1 MCVNVLSKTSF
12 LSLFSTNNQQPL
24 KKQPKKKPKN
34 NRNCA
39 PHKKKRFL
47 EARKNNRQ
55 RERERER
62 EKERGAQTSR
72 RDRERERRDDK
83 TRRRKGTET
92 LFFPRFSIRFLD
104 FFFFVVMK
112 NIISSSFHRS
122 LHVVSR

>member
-62 EKERGAQTSR
+62 E
-72 RDRERERRDDK
+72 RERKREEHRRADV
-83 TRRRKGTET
+83 TEKESGEMIKLVAAKVLR
-92 LFFPRFSIRFLD
+92 LFSSLVLVFVFST
-104 FFFFVVMK
+104 FF
-112 NIISSSFHRS
+112 SSS
-122 LHVVSR
+122 

>member
-62 EKERGAQTSR
+62 EREEHRRADVTEKESGEMIKLVAAKVLR
-72 RDRERERRDDK
+72 
-83 TRRRKGTET
+83 
-92 LFFPRFSIRFLD
+92 LFSSLVLVFVFST
-104 FFFFVVMK
+104 FF
-112 NIISSSFHRS
+112 SSS
-122 LHVVSR
+122 

>member
-39 PHKKKRFL
+39 PHKKKKFL

-55 RERERER
+55 RERERKREEHR
-62 EKERGAQTSR
+62 RADVTEKESGEMIKLVAAKVLR
-72 RDRERERRDDK
+72 
-83 TRRRKGTET
+83 
-92 LFFPRFSIRFLD
+92 LFSSLVLVFVFST
-104 FFFFVVMK
+104 FF
-112 NIISSSFHRS
+112 SSS
-122 LHVVSR
+122 